1 MILACDFDEL
11 NISHMSKIGCG
22 LPSIYHPAQPHDSID
37 VFRFNPSSISQKAV
51 HLYQS
56 GLSLQA
62 VARQVHRS
70 KTYVRKTLV
79 ESGVDLRAHSND
91 QLDGPVKSKS
101 IAIKNASYGFTL
113 VNGVLHEDPK
123 EMAVVQLIIKWWQ
136 QGLSQGAIARKLNN
150 QKIKPRKA
158 DLWSQPTV
166 GFIIKRQTNK

>member
-1 MILACDFDEL
+1 
-11 NISHMSKIGCG
+11 MSKNGCG

-37 VFRFNPSSISQKAV
+37 VFRFNKPDITRKVV

-70 KTYVRKTLV
+70 KTYVRKTLL

-91 QLDGPVKSKS
+91 QLGGPAKPKS
-101 IAIKNASYGFTL
+101 IAIKNASYGFAL
-113 VNGVLHEDPK
+113 VNGTLHENPT
-123 EMAVVQLIIKWWQ
+123 EMAVVQLIVKWWQ
-136 QGLSQGAIARKLNN
+136 QGLSHGAIARKLNS

-158 DLWSQPTV
+158 AFWSQPTV